1 MIPSLPPLIDDR
13 LARRRVLA
21 DAARLGLGVGILDL
35 FGGRPTWADD
45 VAAAAR
51 PPVNVIC
58 LFMKGAMSHIDT
70 FDPKPGREE
79 QGETKVIGT
88 ALPGVSFGA
97 GLPRLAAAAD
107 RLAVIRGVF
116 TETGAHEPGVYAMR
130 TAYAPLGSIQH
141 PALGAW
147 ALHAAGKTSRELPG
161 YVLVGNGNEHPGAGF
176 LDPKLAPVPVADPK
190 LGLENTRRPAYL
202 SEKNFSR
209 RLALAERIDRDFR
222 RTYDGPQV
230 EAYNQMVR
238 EAVRLLGS
246 DDLGAFDLSREPA
259 SMRQRYGDGAFAQG
273 CLLARRLVEAG
284 VRFVEVEFTGWD
296 MHRELFDDLP
306 AKVAQLDDAM
316 ATLLDDL
323 AERGRAATTLVVLV
337 SEFGRTPKINENGG
351 RDHHP
356 GVFSAVL
363 AGGGVRGGVVHGS
376 SDERGHA
383 PATDPV
389 SVADLNTTIAAAAGL
404 PYEREFTAPN
414 GRPFKIGGGG
424 KPIAAVLAMPPAEPA
439 PATGAG

>member
-1 MIPSLPPLIDDR
+1 MTDRSIRSRSFDDR
-13 LARRRVLA
+13 ATRRRILA
-21 DAARLGLGVGILDL
+21 HAARAALGVGFLDTVA
-35 FGGRPTWADD
+35 GATRG
-45 VAAAAR
+45 AAAAGGK
-51 PPVNVIC
+51 PAHANVIC

-79 QGETKVIGT
+79 QGETRTIGT
-88 ALPGVSFGA
+88 AVPGVSFGA
-97 GLPRLAAAAD
+97 GLPRLAALAD
-107 RLAVIRGVF
+107 RLAIVRSLS
-116 TETGAHEPGVYAMR
+116 TETGAHEPGVYTMR

-147 ALHAAGKTSRELPG
+147 ALHAAGKRAGDLPG

-190 LGLENTRRPAYL
+190 LGLENTRRPGYL
-202 SEKNFSR
+202 SEKNFER
-209 RLALAERIDRDFR
+209 RLALADRIDRDFR
-222 RTYDGPQV
+222 RAYAGPQV

-246 DDLGAFDLSREPA
+246 DDLGAFDLSREPEA
-259 SMRQRYGDGAFAQG
+259 VRRRYGDGPFAQG

-284 VRFVEVEFTGWD
+284 VRFVEVEFGGWD
-296 MHRELFDDLP
+296 MHRELFDELP
-306 AKVAQLDDAM
+306 GKVAQLDNAM

-323 AERGRAATTLVVLV
+323 AERGLADETLVVLV
-337 SEFGRTPKINENGG
+337 SEFGRTPRINENAG

-363 AGGGVRGGVVHGS
+363 AGHGIRGGVVHGA
-376 SDERGHA
+376 SDERGHS
-383 PATDPV
+383 PAADGV

-404 PYEREFTAPN
+404 PFDREFIAPN

-424 KPIAAVLAMPPAEPA
+424 KPIATVLA
-439 PATGAG
+439 